1 MTETALETSTLQR
14 HFFLTGDAA
23 EVLRATTERVDAI
36 VQAAFAKYLAPTFP
50 QGLAA
55 LAVGGYGRRELFPH
69 SDIDLMLLE
78 NADPD
83 KAGREA
89 ISRFLQAIWDSGL
102 RLSHSVRSVKECLEL
117 HEANIEL
124 NISLLDRR
132 FLTGDQSL
140 WTDLEAR
147 MPKFLAAQ
155 RQPLTRHLCKMTR
168 ERHDK
173 FHSTIFHLEPNIKET
188 PGGLRDLHV
197 IAWLAKLRGEA
208 SAAPTTPLDEAR
220 DMLFRLRCFLHYR
233 ANRDNNLLSFDSQE
247 EYASNPLAY
256 LPFSD
261 VPGGTAAAVNSE
273 SPQGTDPDPA
283 AAAAWMRQYFRGVRA
298 ISRETLRTLDTN
310 EGEGGSLLAGFRDWR
325 SRLSNS
331 EFTISR
337 ERVLFRSPHAIATD
351 PALVMRL
358 FEFTGRHGLLPHRE
372 SERRIHE
379 HWPALEAWVA
389 SGANLWPAV
398 KEIFSTKHC
407 ATALRAMHETGV
419 LSLIFPEFANIE
431 CAVIRDF
438 NHRYTVDEHTIITIE
453 NLQDLATTTDPGRKR
468 FASLL
473 AELPDVVSLR
483 LALLFHDTGKGGD
496 GDAGHCITGAAN
508 ARHGLTRIHAPE
520 PVVEDAAF
528 LVEFHLA
535 LSAAMNGRDLDDPA
549 TAQFL
554 AHQIGTVERLRA
566 LTLLTMADIAAVHP
580 TALSP
585 WRIEQLWRVYSIAHR
600 ELTSE
605 LESERIET
613 YAGASSEHQAFLK
626 GLPMRYLRTHTP
638 AQIDAH
644 VRLEALRR
652 EAGVALAIERRE
664 GVYHLALLTKDRLS
678 LFASVAGAL
687 SSFGLNILK
696 AEAFANQ
703 QGTVLDTFVFEDPQ
717 RNLELNPP
725 EVDRL
730 KTTLERVILGKIAV
744 KDLLKNRPRPLPPSR
759 GGRVAPR
766 VNVNNNAS
774 SNATLVEVVA
784 QDRPGLLFDLANAF
798 TDAHCSIDVVLVD
811 TEAHKAIDVFYITRE
826 GVKLTD
832 AAIADLQASL
842 VRVCAG

>member
-1 MTETALETSTLQR
+1 
-14 HFFLTGDAA
+14 
-23 EVLRATTERVDAI
+23 
-36 VQAAFAKYLAPTFP
+36 
-50 QGLAA
+50 
-55 LAVGGYGRRELFPH
+55 
-69 SDIDLMLLE
+69 
-78 NADPD
+78 
-83 KAGREA
+83 
-89 ISRFLQAIWDSGL
+89 
-102 RLSHSVRSVKECLEL
+102 
-117 HEANIEL
+117 
-124 NISLLDRR
+124 
-132 FLTGDQSL
+132 
-140 WTDLEAR
+140 
-147 MPKFLAAQ
+147 
-155 RQPLTRHLCKMTR
+155 
-168 ERHDK
+168 
-173 FHSTIFHLEPNIKET
+173 
-188 PGGLRDLHV
+188 
-197 IAWLAKLRGEA
+197 
-208 SAAPTTPLDEAR
+208 
-220 DMLFRLRCFLHYR
+220 
-233 ANRDNNLLSFDSQE
+233 
-247 EYASNPLAY
+247 
-256 LPFSD
+256 
-261 VPGGTAAAVNSE
+261 
-273 SPQGTDPDPA
+273 
-283 AAAAWMRQYFRGVRA
+283 
-298 ISRETLRTLDTN
+298 
-310 EGEGGSLLAGFRDWR
+310 
-325 SRLSNS
+325 
-331 EFTISR
+331 
-337 ERVLFRSPHAIATD
+337 
-351 PALVMRL
+351 
-358 FEFTGRHGLLPHRE
+358 
-372 SERRIHE
+372 
-379 HWPALEAWVA
+379 
-389 SGANLWPAV
+389 
-398 KEIFSTKHC
+398 
-407 ATALRAMHETGV
+407 
-419 LSLIFPEFANIE
+419 
-431 CAVIRDF
+431 
-438 NHRYTVDEHTIITIE
+438 
-453 NLQDLATTTDPGRKR
+453 
-468 FASLL
+468 
-473 AELPDVVSLR
+473 
-483 LALLFHDTGKGGD
+483 
-496 GDAGHCITGAAN
+496 
-508 ARHGLTRIHAPE
+508 
-520 PVVEDAAF
+520 
-528 LVEFHLA
+528 
-535 LSAAMNGRDLDDPA
+535 MNGRDLDDPA

-638 AQIDAH
+638 TQIDAH